1 MTHALGASVCQGAYY
16 YYKTEEGKN
25 YEETILDLKQYTLE
39 QRVPIR
45 WILCE

>member
-1 MTHALGASVCQGAYY
+1 MLTHGFGQGAYY